1 MKTRY
6 EIVFDS
12 PNTTTSTREARAI
25 DKVAD
30 LLLTLTAKVNND
42 ALDTGVNMKMTIK
55 KKN

>member
-12 PNTTTSTREARAI
+12 PNTTISTREARAI